1 MNILIVAAHPDDE
14 ILGCGGTA
22 ARLALQG
29 DTVCAVILGEGVTS
43 RDEKRDRRTRKSEI
57 NDLKKQT
64 KKACRLAGIKKTFS
78 FDLPD
83 NRFDTVPLL
92 DIIKKIESVKKSFA
106 PEIVF
111 THYCGDLN
119 VDHRLTAEAVV
130 TAFRPLRGETAREIY
145 AFEVP
150 SSTEWGSTSARAF
163 RPNFFVDITNTLD
176 VKLSALQ
183 AYSSEMREFPH
194 PRSLE
199 AVRIYAHRW
208 GAQAGLFAA
217 EAFEAVRIIK

>member
-22 ARLALQG
+22 ARFARQG
-29 DTVCAVILGEGVTS
+29 DIVCAMILGEGVTS
-43 RDEKRDRRTRKSEI
+43 RDARRNRESRESEI
-57 NDLKKQT
+57 NDLKKQM
-64 KKACRLAGIKKTFS
+64 KKACQLAGIKKTFS
-78 FDLPD
+78 LDFPD

-92 DIIKKIESVKKSFA
+92 DIIKRIETVKKSFA
-106 PEIVF
+106 PDIVF
-111 THYCGDLN
+111 THYSGDLN
-119 VDHRLTAEAVV
+119 VDHRLTAEAVK

-150 SSTEWGSTSARAF
+150 SSTEWGNTNSKVFT
-163 RPNFFVDITNTLD
+163 PNFFIDITDTLEK
-176 VKLSALQ
+176 KLSALK

-199 AVRIYAHRW
+199 SVRINAQSR

-217 EAFEAVRIIK
+217 EAFEVVRVVK